1 MSIHTKSS
9 DPSHLKR
16 RGYSMILNY
25 TVEYLVMILIAVSV
39 VVIIIGSHQVGLPL
53 YKINPMHWVIY
64 FTILF
69 KKPSFSSVV
78 LLAFALP
85 LTSNLL
91 TGHPLLFKSM
101 IMGIELAIYGTIF
114 ISAIKYFNIIPVLA
128 YVISQV
134 TGHIV
139 YYGLKYSLIKAELL
153 DSILVSTS
161 LLLQFVVFG
170 ALGIVLFL
178 INKTISSRKLRD

>member
-1 MSIHTKSS
+1 M
-9 DPSHLKR
+9 
-16 RGYSMILNY
+16 
-25 TVEYLVMILIAVSV
+25 VMILIAVSMV
-39 VVIIIGSHQVGLPL
+39 VMTIGSHQVGLPL

-64 FTILF
+64 LTILL

-101 IMGIELAIYGTIF
+101 IMGVELAIYGIIF
-114 ISAIKYFNIIPVLA
+114 ISAIKYFHMIPILA
-128 YVISQV
+128 YVLSQA

-139 YYGLKYSLIKAELL
+139 YYVLKYILIKVELL
-153 DSILVSTS
+153 NGVLVSTS

-170 ALGIVLFL
+170 VLGIVLFL
-178 INKTISSRKLRD
+178 TNKTVLSRKLRD